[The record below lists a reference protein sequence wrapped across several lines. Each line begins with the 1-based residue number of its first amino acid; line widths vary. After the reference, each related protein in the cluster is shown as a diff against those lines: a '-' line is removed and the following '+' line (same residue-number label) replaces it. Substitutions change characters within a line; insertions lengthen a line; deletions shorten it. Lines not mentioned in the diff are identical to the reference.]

1 VRKILIC
8 QPYLCGLTDI
18 LCQIGHCIKYCQDYD
33 RKLIIDTKRWS
44 GMRSNF
50 SDYFILISDTDK
62 EFIHLSPSDE
72 EIMSLAKQNKELLIE
87 DLKIEID
94 FSKNHNEDVLVH
106 RSWGNGLQHVVYALS
121 FFKLQPELIESIKH
135 KLNLMPSDYCS
146 VYVRNTDY
154 KTDYKG
160 LFDQIKSEIGD
171 RYLLICTDDYVV
183 IEYAKN
189 IFPKLIFNEDIIKN
203 PVPVLSLMNRM
214 QTHLDKDK
222 VNINA
227 ITDLILGASS
237 MKLYPSFITSYESC
251 CSSEGN
257 VQFPENTKSGFVTLG
272 IHLNQNKNL
281 IDNLLLLTQ

>member
-1 VRKILIC
+1 MKKILIC

-33 RKLIIDTKRWS
+33 RKLIIDTRSWS

-50 SDYFILISDTDK
+50 SDYFVINTARD
-62 EFIHLSPSDE
+62 FIQLSVDDE
-72 EIMSLAKQNKELLIE
+72 EIISLAKQNNELLVE

-94 FSKNHNEDVLVH
+94 FSKNYSENVLVH
-106 RSWGNGLQHVVYALS
+106 RSWGNRLQPVVYALS
-121 FFKLQPELIESIKH
+121 FFKLQPELIESIKN

-146 VYVRNTDY
+146 VYIRNTDY

-214 QTHLDKDK
+214 QKHLDKDK
-222 VNINA
+222 VNLNA

-237 MKLYPSFITSYESC
+237 MKLYPSFITSYESYD
-251 CSSEGN
+251 SSENN

-281 IDNLLLLTQ
+281 IDNLLIP

>member
-1 VRKILIC
+1 MKKILIC

-33 RKLIIDTKRWS
+33 RKLIIDTRSWS

-50 SDYFILISDTDK
+50 SDYFIINTDTD
-62 EFIHLSPSDE
+62 FIKLSVDDA
-72 EIMSLAKQNKELLIE
+72 EIILLATRNKELLE
-87 DLKIEID
+87 DLKIDID
-94 FSKNHNEDVLVH
+94 FSKNHSEDVLIH
-106 RSWGNGLQHVVYALS
+106 RSWGNELEFVLYALS
-121 FFKLQPELIESIKH
+121 SFKLQPKLAKSIQN
-135 KLNLMPSDYCS
+135 KLNLMPGDYCS

-154 KTDYKG
+154 KTDYKE

-171 RYLLICTDDYVV
+171 RYLLICTDDYHV

-214 QTHLDKDK
+214 QKHLDKDK
-222 VNINA
+222 VNVNA

-237 MKLYPSFITSYESC
+237 MKLYPSFITSYESYD
-251 CSSEGN
+251 SSENN
-257 VQFPENTKSGFVTLG
+257 VQFPENTKSGFVKLG
-272 IHLNQNKNL
+272 IHLNQNKNI
-281 IDNLLLLTQ
+281 IDDLLLP